1 MPLRRSTPPV
11 AAPCTAGAIHT
22 GKATRE
28 WKCGTRGL
36 GGGEPGPVPRIC
48 KFLGRLS
55 SFCHAR
61 VQCSYTVIGVHAFR
75 KLCYLSNEDAGTR
88 IRGVPPAPASSPPGR
103 RGGPRSAMRSAH
115 AGGSPPPPRGRPA
128 GRAGGQRARHAR
140 VSDLFCATRSRAAS
154 VRHGRPPPAGATAAR
169 RASGR
174 ATRRARRSPFGFL
187 SCGDPVPDRSSIDY
201 RAALLCVNFP

>member
-88 IRGVPPAPASSPPGR
+88 IRGVPPRVPPGARGRAR
-103 RGGPRSAMRSAH
+103 RRQLAGGPRSH
-115 AGGSPPPPRGRPA
+115 AGGSPPPPGAPA
-128 GRAGGQRARHAR
+128 GQAGGPGGRAARPPRARFG
-140 VSDLFCATRSRAAS
+140 SLLCATPSRVASVLRDGAPGTRERSRDPARA
-154 VRHGRPPPAGATAAR
+154 VARPGARAAR
-169 RASGR
+169 RSVSCR
-174 ATRRARRSPFGFL
+174 AVILTG
-187 SCGDPVPDRSSIDY
+187 PV
-201 RAALLCVNFP
+201 

>member
-88 IRGVPPAPASSPPGR
+88 IRGVPPRVPPPGGPGPGAPAAIRGR
-103 RGGPRSAMRSAH
+103 RAALTRWWVSAAARR
-115 AGGSPPPPRGRPA
+115 AGGAGRRA
-128 GRAGGQRARHAR
+128 GRAGSAPAARAFRISFVRDAEP
-140 VSDLFCATRSRAAS
+140 SRE
-154 VRHGRPPPAGATAAR
+154 RPPPTALRR

-174 ATRRARRSPFGFL
+174 ATRRERSRDPARAPLAVRF
-187 SCGDPVPDRSSIDY
+187 PVVR
-201 RAALLCVNFP
+201 

>member
-88 IRGVPPAPASSPPGR
+88 IRGVPPRVPPGPGPGAR
-103 RGGPRSAMRSAH
+103 RRRPRSS
-115 AGGSPPPPRGRPA
+115 SS
-128 GRAGGQRARHAR
+128 QRRT
-140 VSDLFCATRSRAAS
+140 LQL
-154 VRHGRPPPAGATAAR
+154 R
-169 RASGR
+169 RASGSGGVWCGC
-174 ATRRARRSPFGFL
+174 TRRPARSARCLQRSAHCRAHCQAHGAPAEAATHTRHG
-187 SCGDPVPDRSSIDY
+187 SILHGWMVV
-201 RAALLCVNFP
+201 AH